1 MKTILL
7 NAIRKEKPYVLLL
20 LVGGLLHLFFALVN
34 VATNDLVIN
43 PIIALGMALLFF
55 VSFLVNTDTPITQL
69 QKDILIYILGFI
81 LIAYIFLSE
90 GEDLP
95 FIMAFFYP
103 IFLNIFQVRQWRW
116 IAFIYGL
123 VYSVL
128 LLLGAEDEESVY
140 GTVDLTVRLLLLVLY
155 FLQVLLILYF
165 AYNQRTST
173 QELSTQLEQANRSN
187 RRLVELFESVV
198 AIARDT
204 SENMS
209 IIIKDL
215 EDVVFVD
222 EKYTKSLRGCVLNLS
237 TIYEQFLL
245 TQEQNELSRFNVHNF
260 LVSLVR
266 NNFSEFMQ
274 EFVPKYSLD
283 ENIPAEIIGNSK
295 RLADAVNQSIQDR
308 LWKNIHNRQSFE
320 VKTTYLNTQEVKY
333 VLIQLRCGNIPY
345 PDAKELQ
352 QKRSEELEDLIGV
365 RLFTQTT
372 DRGMVVS
379 FFLHVLEDTAAQNVP
394 DAHPQ
399 PTIGLRDISID
410 FETAKA
416 AIKDLHVLVAEDN
429 DINQKVMTFLL
440 ANYVA
445 TIDIVSDGRKLL
457 QKLNEQEYDL
467 ILTDV
472 QMPHLNG
479 LQATK
484 HIREVE
490 HMNGGHI
497 PIIALTAYALPG
509 EREKCLKAGMDEF
522 LCKPFDDEHLV
533 ILMASVLEKDIPYR
547 KDIQYQF

>member
-95 FIMAFFYP
+95 FVMAFFYP
-103 IFLNIFQVRQWRW
+103 IFLSIFQVRQWRW

-128 LLLGAEDEESVY
+128 LLLGAEDEESMY

-222 EKYTKSLRGCVLNLS
+222 EKYTKSLRGCVLSLS

>member
-1 MKTILL
+1 
-7 NAIRKEKPYVLLL
+7 
-20 LVGGLLHLFFALVN
+20 
-34 VATNDLVIN
+34 
-43 PIIALGMALLFF
+43 
-55 VSFLVNTDTPITQL
+55 
-69 QKDILIYILGFI
+69 
-81 LIAYIFLSE
+81 
-90 GEDLP
+90 
-95 FIMAFFYP
+95 
-103 IFLNIFQVRQWRW
+103 
-116 IAFIYGL
+116 
-123 VYSVL
+123 
-128 LLLGAEDEESVY
+128 
-140 GTVDLTVRLLLLVLY
+140 
-155 FLQVLLILYF
+155 
-165 AYNQRTST
+165 
-173 QELSTQLEQANRSN
+173 
-187 RRLVELFESVV
+187 
-198 AIARDT
+198 
-204 SENMS
+204 MS

-222 EKYTKSLRGCVLNLS
+222 EKYTKSLRGCVLSLS

-295 RLADAVNQSIQDR
+295 RLADAVNQSIQER

-472 QMPHLNG
+472 QMPYLNG

>member
-95 FIMAFFYP
+95 FVMAFFYP

-128 LLLGAEDEESVY
+128 LLLGAEDEESMY
-140 GTVDLTVRLLLLVLY
+140 GTVDLTLRLLLLVLY

-222 EKYTKSLRGCVLNLS
+222 EKYTKSLRGCVLSLS

-522 LCKPFDDEHLV
+522 LYKPFDDEHLV

>member
-55 VSFLVNTDTPITQL
+55 VSFLVNTDTPISQL

-95 FIMAFFYP
+95 FVMAFFYP
-103 IFLNIFQVRQWRW
+103 IFLSIFQVRQWRW

-128 LLLGAEDEESVY
+128 LLLGAEDEESMY

-222 EKYTKSLRGCVLNLS
+222 EKYTKSLRGCVLSLS

>member
-55 VSFLVNTDTPITQL
+55 VSFLVNTDTPISQL

-95 FIMAFFYP
+95 FVMAFFYP

-116 IAFIYGL
+116 IALIYGL

-128 LLLGAEDEESVY
+128 LLLGAEDEESMY

-222 EKYTKSLRGCVLNLS
+222 EKYTKSLRGCVLSLS

-472 QMPHLNG
+472 QMPYLNG

>member
-95 FIMAFFYP
+95 FVMAFFYP

-222 EKYTKSLRGCVLNLS
+222 EKYTKSLRGCVLSLS

>member
-95 FIMAFFYP
+95 FVMAFFYP

-128 LLLGAEDEESVY
+128 LLLGAEDEESMY

-295 RLADAVNQSIQDR
+295 RLADAVNQSIQER

>member
-55 VSFLVNTDTPITQL
+55 VSFLVNTDTPISQL

-95 FIMAFFYP
+95 FVMAFFYP
-103 IFLNIFQVRQWRW
+103 IFLSIFQVRQWRW
-116 IAFIYGL
+116 IALIYGL

-128 LLLGAEDEESVY
+128 LLLGTEDEESMY

-222 EKYTKSLRGCVLNLS
+222 EKYTKSLRGCVLSLS

-372 DRGMVVS
+372 DRGMEVS